1 MLHLQNKMVFH
12 ICALAFF
19 AGLSA
24 CEKEPAATQQP
35 QAAEV
40 DVALPIKKSI
50 IDWDEYTG
58 RFEAIETVQVR
69 TRVTGQLNEIKF
81 KDGQFVKKGDVL
93 FIIDSR
99 PFDYALQR
107 ANAQYS
113 LAEKEYDRAGTLRAS
128 NAISE
133 EDYDRRAEELKIA
146 RAAVNEAR
154 LDVEFTQVV
163 SPINGKVSRYFVSVG
178 NLVRENETI
187 LTRIVSVDP
196 IHFYFE
202 ASQNQLMKYIRMD
215 RSGERPG
222 SDTTPN
228 PVFIKLPD
236 ENEFIHEGKMDFVDN
251 VVDESTGT
259 MQGRAIVPNP
269 GMVIYP
275 GLFGRAKLLGSG
287 EYEALLLPEKSINT
301 DQSRKFVYVVN
312 DENKAQRAYV
322 QLGNL
327 LDGNYIIKS
336 GLTGDERVVINGI
349 QRIRMPE
356 QPVTPKELPTN
367 NK

>member
-1 MLHLQNKMVFH
+1 MFHLENKLFLLV
-12 ICALAFF
+12 CALVLLTS
-19 AGLSA
+19 LSA
-24 CEKEPAATQQP
+24 CDNNDQSTA
-35 QAAEV
+35 QAPPPPEV

-58 RFEAIETVQVR
+58 RFEAMETVQVR
-69 TRVTGQLNEIKF
+69 ARVTGHLNEIKF

-93 FIIDSR
+93 FVIDPR
-99 PFDYALQR
+99 TFEYALQR
-107 ANAQYS
+107 ANAQLS
-113 LAEKEYDRAGTLRAS
+113 LAEKEFDRAGTLRAS
-128 NAISE
+128 NAISQ

-154 LDVEFTQVV
+154 LEVEFTKVV
-163 SPINGKVSRYFVSVG
+163 APINGKVSRYFVSVG
-178 NLVRENETI
+178 NLVRENDTV

-202 ASQNQLMKYIRMD
+202 ASQTQLMKYIRMD

-228 PVFIKLPD
+228 PLFIKLPD
-236 ENEFIHEGKMDFVDN
+236 ENDFVHEGKMDFVDN
-251 VVDESTGT
+251 VVDPSTGT

-275 GLFGRAKLLGSG
+275 GLFGRAKLIGSG
-287 EYEALLLPEKSINT
+287 KYEALLLPEKAINT
-301 DQSRKFVYVVN
+301 DQSRKFVYVVD
-312 DENKAQRAYV
+312 DENKAQRAYI

-327 LDGNYIIKS
+327 LDGNYVIKA
-336 GLTGDERVVINGI
+336 GLKGDERVVISGI
-349 QRIRMPE
+349 QRIRLPE
-356 QPVTPKELPTN
+356 QVVTPKQITIN
-367 NK
+367 